1 MKNNLYVKNDKIL
14 YIKNLKLKTKFKLKR
29 KTKSK
34 FYNIYIKG
42 IIIVILFCL
51 CYNLFFKVSK
61 YKVIEVDISFS
72 KYNGGGPIQFSKGI
86 AKVLPYRTKDCL
98 FIPSERISLENGK
111 NHSNFFFISYPFFDK
126 NRMEEWKKINR
137 CQDLLLGP
145 NYVPIF
151 WRAFPVQSTWKEKN
165 FREVLTNIKGYVVHS
180 KRVRNHLSTRSNTT
194 DILNK
199 FVIMRACTY
208 ILPKKVKPF
217 EERKVDLIFYE
228 KFADLNRME
237 QSEKLVNLF
246 NHTNKKIIRLK
257 YGNYTKDQMFE
268 LSNNSKFIIY
278 FSFYD
283 TGAIGLKE
291 IQNYGVYSFT
301 LQEDLAVHKETSLYV
316 PELENDDIE
325 PAFKIIVQKMDMIS
339 ESPPN
344 TQKMAEINQK
354 NNRCESA
361 LDDMCKG
368 IKYS

>member
-1 MKNNLYVKNDKIL
+1 MRNNLYIKRNKIL
-14 YIKNLKLKTKFKLKR
+14 SFKNYKLKR
-29 KTKSK
+29 KVKSK
-34 FYNIYIKG
+34 FFNIYIKG
-42 IIIVILFCL
+42 IIIIILFCL
-51 CYNLFFKVSK
+51 CYNLFSKASK
-61 YKVIEVDISFS
+61 YKVIEVDIHPSRF
-72 KYNGGGPIQFSKGI
+72 NGGGPVQFSKGI

-98 FIPSERISLENGK
+98 FIPSDRITLENGK
-111 NHSNFFFISYPFFDK
+111 NHSNFFFISYPFFDQ
-126 NRMEEWKKINR
+126 NIMEEWKKINR

-151 WRAFPVQSTWKEKN
+151 WRAFPIQSSWKEKN

-180 KRVRNHLSTRSNTT
+180 KRVRKYLSTRSNTT

-208 ILPKKVKPF
+208 ILPEKVKPF
-217 EERKVDLIFYE
+217 EERQIDLIFYE
-228 KFADLNRME
+228 KFPDLNRKE
-237 QSEKLVNLF
+237 QSEKLINLF
-246 NHTNKKIIRLK
+246 NQTNKKLVRLK
-257 YGNYTKDQMFE
+257 YGNYTRDQMLE
-268 LSNNSKFIIY
+268 LSNNTKFIIF

-291 IQNYGVYSFT
+291 IQNFGVYSFT
-301 LQEDLAVHKETSLYV
+301 LQEDLAVHNKTSLYV
-316 PELENDDIE
+316 PELENEDIE
-325 PAFKIIVQKMDMIS
+325 PAFKIIMQKMDMIS

-354 NNRCESA
+354 INRCESA